1 MANNKCLSHKLSF
14 FFCLLLVSLVVN
26 SFWSSNTQVMAF
38 RSLPYLEEEIQMIE
52 QLLKP
57 YNYKS
62 SCGKSCTSHQY
73 CQAFKGSPCTQCRLQ
88 YKTSKVW
95 KCWHW
100 R

>member
-1 MANNKCLSHKLSF
+1 MANKFLSHKLSS
-14 FFCLLLVSLVVN
+14 FFCVLLVSLVVN

-57 YNYKS
+57 YKS

-95 KCWHW
+95 KCWLW